1 MLNKSSVFCVVTALD
16 HENFRVA
23 WSTFGIPNWIL
34 WSERW
39 QWLTEIGIDLGDGK
53 GKRLTTR
60 YDSIETFG
68 GMAAYLVKWFV
79 GSKLNMGFQA
89 QADGLKTWTESKV

>member
-1 MLNKSSVFCVVTALD
+1 
-16 HENFRVA
+16 
-23 WSTFGIPNWIL
+23 
-34 WSERW
+34 
-39 QWLTEIGIDLGDGK
+39 
-53 GKRLTTR
+53 LTTR